1 MADTQRIENTQE
13 MAPRARARGHLSL
26 VEWPADAP
34 SAYTPKLTAPARRA
48 PVDRLY
54 EGGIILLMCASALAA
69 LASFARL

>member
-1 MADTQRIENTQE
+1 MADTQRIEDTQG
-13 MAPRARARGHLSL
+13 MAPKTRARGHLSL
-26 VEWPADAP
+26 VEWSADTS

-54 EGGIILLMCASALAA
+54 EGGIILLMFASTLAA